1 MGSKDSDL
9 QNQLDSLGGS
19 QLGANA
25 YMCLGL
31 DISTRMGYALMSY
44 NKDTKTAILL
54 KYGLIITDTS
64 KRSEGEYINE
74 FYLKIGKLLNKYQ
87 VHICFIEDFFMRGG
101 KCQGLAVNW
110 YLRSAVYMQCAN
122 YGIEYRKFSSFI
134 WKKEILKNTVQLTA
148 KQRKMMKNYQKEI
161 IKMALESRFSITY
174 PEKMRSNK
182 TKNQIKFVDDIY
194 DATGQAIYGLL
205 TEFKIE
211 NIKVINKAESDGG
224 GVEYI
229 N

>member
-1 MGSKDSDL
+1 MCDLVTNDTPRDYDRISNVDSKKS
-9 QNQLDSLGGS
+9 
-19 QLGANA
+19 

-44 NKDTKTAILL
+44 DKESETATLL
-54 KYGLIITDTS
+54 KYGLIITETS
-64 KRSEGEYINE
+64 KRSEGEYVNE
-74 FYLKIGKLLNKYQ
+74 FYLKIGKLLNKYH
-87 VHICFIEDFFMRGG
+87 VDMCFIEDFFMRSG

-110 YLRSAVYMQCAN
+110 YLRSAVYMQCASN
-122 YGIEYRKFSSFI
+122 SIEYIKFSSFI

-148 KQRKMMKNYQKEI
+148 KQRKVMKNYQKDI
-161 IKMALESRFSITY
+161 IKMALESRWGITY
-174 PEKMRSNK
+174 PEKMKSNK

-205 TEFKIE
+205 TRFSPTRFR
-211 NIKVINKAESDGG
+211 VINEAEIYGG